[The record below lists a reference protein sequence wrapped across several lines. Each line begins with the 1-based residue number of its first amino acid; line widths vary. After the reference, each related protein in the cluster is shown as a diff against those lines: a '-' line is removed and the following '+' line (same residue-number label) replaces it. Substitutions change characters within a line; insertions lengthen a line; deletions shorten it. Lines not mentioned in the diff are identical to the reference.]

1 MRFPTLIPFFAALA
15 ALPSLAF
22 AKGEN
27 SIPPPDA
34 VATAVTG
41 LAGELTNPVVE
52 LALATL
58 ILVPVIIVHGWC
70 LGRVTKFFSGH
81 YALYSPATPRWR
93 PSVLTGITIAT
104 LVIVHLVETLL
115 WTAPLIWLHILDNF
129 RDAYYYVLEA
139 YTTLGEGTLYLPEQ
153 WRLVGPVIAISGLF
167 TFGWTAS
174 VLVYVMN
181 ETGKLHAARAKAA
194 ARPDIQPAPGGKS

>member
-1 MRFPTLIPFFAALA
+1 MRTLL
-15 ALPSLAF
+15 L

-27 SIPPPDA
+27 ATPPDA
-34 VATAVTG
+34 AAPVSEVVHT
-41 LAGELTNPVVE
+41 LTNPVVE

-58 ILVPVIIVHGWC
+58 ILVPVIVVHGWS
-70 LGRVTKFFSGH
+70 LGRVSKIFSTRF
-81 YALYSPATPRWR
+81 ALYTPETPRWR
-93 PSVLTGITIAT
+93 VTVLVGLTITM
-104 LVIVHLVETLL
+104 LVVIHLVETLL
-115 WTAPLIWLHILDNF
+115 WTVPLLWLDIMDNF

-139 YTTLGEGTLYLPEQ
+139 YTTLGEGTLYLPDQ

-181 ETGKLHAARAKAA
+181 QTGKLHAERSKAA
-194 ARPDIQPAPGGKS
+194 ARAPAPANGEKE